1 MRDEKNKVLVYN
13 FFLPVLFNIK
23 FQNILG
29 VKKRLHICV
38 EPFVPW
44 VGVQLMQSDIIFIL
58 LQIDKKL
65 IFYNTFKTFVDD
77 YITALYLIK

>member
-1 MRDEKNKVLVYN
+1 MQNSLLRI
-13 FFLPVLFNIK
+13 IK
-23 FQNILG
+23 
-29 VKKRLHICV
+29 
-38 EPFVPW
+38 VPW
-44 VGVQLMQSDIIFIL
+44 VGVQLMQSDIILIL

>member
-1 MRDEKNKVLVYN
+1 MIDFDLWKKLNTKKYTRLRLRVNPKNPCIN
-13 FFLPVLFNIK
+13 RG
-23 FQNILG
+23 FQFIS
-29 VKKRLHICV
+29 
-38 EPFVPW
+38 VPR
-44 VGVQLMQSDIIFIL
+44 VGVQLMQSDIILIL